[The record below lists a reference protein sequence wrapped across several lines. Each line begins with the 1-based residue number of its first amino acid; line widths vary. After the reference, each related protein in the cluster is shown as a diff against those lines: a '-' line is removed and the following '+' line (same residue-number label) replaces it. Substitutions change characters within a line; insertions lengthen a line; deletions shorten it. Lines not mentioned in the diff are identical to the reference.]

1 MQLIFSYE
9 RIKQVVIVCTLAI
22 AASCS
27 LLLGWGAPA
36 YAGSDAAN
44 VVQDRA
50 EQEFDRVAG
59 EGSVNQIKGK
69 AREDLGRVQRQL
81 GDDVEGAAKQVQGKA
96 QKDIGRTQAAADQA
110 AEAAQEQAD
119 NVVDK
124 VKNFFD

>member
-9 RIKQVVIVCTLAI
+9 RIKKVLIVCTLAI

-27 LLLGWGAPA
+27 LLLGWGTPA
-36 YAGSDAAN
+36 YAGTDAAD
-44 VVQDRA
+44 VIQDRA
-50 EQEFDRVAG
+50 EQEFDRMAG

-69 AREDLGRVQRQL
+69 AREDLGRVQRQF
-81 GDDVEGAAKQVQGKA
+81 GDDIEGAAQQAKGKA

-110 AEAAQEQAD
+110 ADAAQERAE

-124 VKNFFD
+124 VKDFFD